1 MSSGLM
7 VLSANPQQIL
17 ELDGIVKECNLSNMT
32 AEQAFESAFRMAAGV
47 QQLRETITPVMMKS
61 IMSLQGTAI
70 GFRTDKDRDGGYP
83 VEVVKDCLIEATLR
97 GFRLVGNEINIIAGR
112 MYGTKEGFARLV
124 REFEGITDLR
134 LVPGVPRMQSGGA
147 LVNYKGTWRLDGI
160 PQSLDREFAI
170 RVNSGMGADAII
182 GKATRKM
189 LAAIYGQLTGSEH
202 ALPEGEVGDE
212 ILPTERTT
220 VSQLNDTLPTPTK
233 EAPAITQADAIDPEL
248 IDLARRT
255 FDNAADGTAIDFDA
269 DSIIADKQPNEATA
283 NAIRGL
289 QRDRKAE
296 LGKGKKKQGEL
307 VK

>member
-1 MSSGLM
+1 M
-7 VLSANPQQIL
+7 VLSAKPEQIL

-47 QQLRETITPVMMKS
+47 QKLRLTITPAMMKD
-61 IMSLQGTAI
+61 IMALQGTAL
-70 GFRTDKDRDGGYP
+70 GFRTDKDRDGGYT
-83 VEVVKDCLIEATLR
+83 VEVVKDCAIEAVLR

-134 LVPGVPRMQSGGA
+134 LLPGVPRMQNGGA
-147 LVNYKGTWRLDGI
+147 LVTYKATWNFDGV
-160 PQSLDREFAI
+160 PNKLEREFAI
-170 RVNSGMGADAII
+170 RVNSGMGADAIT

-212 ILPTERTT
+212 ILPQEKTA
-220 VSQLNDTLPTPTK
+220 VSALNESLPEPTRG
-233 EAPAITQADAIDPEL
+233 APTIAQDPLADSRAV
-248 IDLARRT
+248 LAACL
-255 FDNAADGTAIDFDA
+255 DDTAIDFEA
-269 DSIIADKQPNEATA
+269 DQLIAANPDQEEAI
-283 NAIRGL
+283 NGL
-289 QRDRKAE
+289 RRERKAA
-296 LGKGKKKQGEL
+296 LAPKKQRQGDL